1 MAIRIGSSP
10 VVPGPASQPDAD
22 APKPPDAPK
31 PDAFNA
37 KAGPNL
43 AMLSQ
48 GKAPLHTP
56 KELGGDLSKL
66 SQAAEVPHRFGA
78 DVAIAKNDLVNH
90 PALTQRDDKAQRLF
104 DFAVPYAQKVV
115 ELKATP
121 EVMNQ
126 FLQAAQ
132 ANGYQEL
139 HNGQKDGVHALKEL
153 LNLPSDKIAETANA
167 MRFDA
172 PSWPQVP
179 LPITATN
186 ESDKSRNEDDGE
198 RHTTHK
204 RLGRNML
211 WNALHL
217 FRSDGEDDRE
227 SAKQREEKNQLAL
240 VAALVLVFLA
250 IIVVVLATL

>member
-1 MAIRIGSSP
+1 MTIRIGSSP
-10 VVPGPASQPDAD
+10 AVPPPASQPDAD
-22 APKPPDAPK
+22 APQKQPDAPK

-37 KAGPNL
+37 KAQPNL

-48 GKAPLHTP
+48 GKVPLHTP

-66 SQAAEVPHRFGA
+66 SEAAEVPQRFGA

-90 PALTQRDDKAQRLF
+90 PALTERADKAQRLF

-121 EVMNQ
+121 EVANQ

-132 ANGYQEL
+132 LNGYQEL
-139 HNGQKDGVHALKEL
+139 HNGHKDGVHALKEL
-153 LNLPSDKIAETANA
+153 LNLPPDKIAETANA

-179 LPITATN
+179 RPITATD
-186 ESDKSRNEDDGE
+186 ESDKSRNQDDGE
-198 RHTTHK
+198 HHTNK

-211 WNALHL
+211 WNVLHL

-227 SAKQREEKNQLAL
+227 SARQREEKNQLAL
-240 VAALVLVFLA
+240 VAGLVLVFLA